1 MTAKRILHCLR
12 APVGGLFRHV
22 RDLAIEQSSRGHL
35 VGVLCDETARD
46 TLTDERLQHLGE
58 HLALGL
64 HQSPMARSIGLSDIA
79 AYQRARDLMD
89 ELQIDVAHGHGAKGG
104 AYARLAVRTLKG
116 RGHHIATFYTPH
128 GGSLHFSPGS
138 FQGRLFLSLE
148 RQLMAMTDGLIFESA
163 FAQSRYIERIGGNQI
178 AQRVVFNGVTAD
190 EFEPRQLVSEPS
202 ELLFIGELRALKGV
216 DVLLGALAQV
226 RETLPARL
234 SIVGE
239 GSDGDALRAM
249 AEDLGIAAHVR
260 FTGAMP
266 SRDALRL
273 GEILVVP
280 SRAESLP
287 YVVLEA
293 AAAGCPVIAT
303 DVGGIPEIV
312 SGTSTELVPADDVDQ
327 LAARITAMLKDR
339 DKAAEQASELRA
351 RVQQHFTV
359 EEMTD
364 QVLAFY
370 EAQSHALAAA

>member
-1 MTAKRILHCLR
+1 MTPKRILHCLR

-22 RDLAIEQSSRGHL
+22 RDLAIEQARRGHM

-46 TLTDERLQHLGE
+46 TLTGNRLESLSQ

-64 HQSPMARSIGLSDIA
+64 HQTPMARSIGLSDIS
-79 AYQRARDLMD
+79 AYQRARDLID
-89 ELQIDVAHGHGAKGG
+89 ELQINIAHGHGAKGG
-104 AYARLAVRTLKG
+104 AYARLAVRTLKS
-116 RGHHIATFYTPH
+116 RGVDVATFYTPH

-163 FAQSRYIERIGGNQI
+163 FAQRRYAEQIGGNPI

-190 EFEPRQLVSEPS
+190 EFEPRQLASEAS

-216 DVLLGALAQV
+216 DVLLTALAKV

-234 SIVGE
+234 TIVGE
-239 GSDGDALRAM
+239 GSDGDALRAL
-249 AEDLGIAAHVR
+249 ADDLGVGPHVR
-260 FTGAMP
+260 FTGALP
-266 SRDALRL
+266 AREAFTL

-303 DVGGIPEIV
+303 NVGGIPEIV
-312 SGTSTELVPADDVDQ
+312 AGTTTQLVAADDAGQ
-327 LAARITAMLKDR
+327 LAEQITALLTDR
-339 DKAAEQASELRA
+339 DGAAAQALDLKA
-351 RVQQHFTV
+351 RVQAHFTV
-359 EEMTD
+359 AAMAD
-364 QVLAFY
+364 QVLSFY
-370 EAQSHALAAA
+370 DAERQALAA